1 MQFLPAARMLERPAP
16 AWICYRS
23 AGALATARMRPHGME
38 HTAQNRRVGSP
49 FSNIT
54 VG

>member
-1 MQFLPAARMLERPAP
+1 MQFLPAVRMLGRPAP

-23 AGALATARMRPHGME
+23 AGALAIVRKRPHGME
-38 HTAQNRRVGSP
+38 HTAQNRRVVSP

-54 VG
+54 VR